1 MYWETKKK
9 RDHVTHGT
17 VIFAF
22 LWWSGNK
29 PAVSPRSTYSYLE
42 FIAYMHKIT
51 FYLQKVYYYTHSVRI
66 LQISFLFFSP
76 QLLCYSYHTFKF
88 YIIPHN
94 ACFSLTVNY
103 LLKVFS

>member
-42 FIAYMHKIT
+42 FIAYMHNK
-51 FYLQKVYYYTHSVRI
+51 
-66 LQISFLFFSP
+66 
-76 QLLCYSYHTFKF
+76 
-88 YIIPHN
+88 
-94 ACFSLTVNY
+94 
-103 LLKVFS
+103 